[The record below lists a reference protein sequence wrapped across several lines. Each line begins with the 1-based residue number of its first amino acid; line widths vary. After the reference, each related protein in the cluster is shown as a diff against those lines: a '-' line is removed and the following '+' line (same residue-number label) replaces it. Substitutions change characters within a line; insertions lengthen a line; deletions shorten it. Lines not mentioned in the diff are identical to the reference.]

1 VSAGH
6 GLTRNILLNSP
17 ISSFMSSQQSSNIP
31 CNQSLS
37 LSIFFIREST
47 IFYYHKFSFVQLS
60 MGNCVFKGFGGME
73 ERVKVVTSNG
83 GIMELYAPITAE
95 CITNEFPGH
104 GIFLSR
110 DLFAQPLLHNEEL
123 HVGQLYYLLP
133 LNPYKPNSTTKQS
146 DTAINSNMSSS
157 SAIVA
162 TPYRM
167 SCDNQGIMK
176 RFSDP
181 EVVPRYN
188 NSGVWKVKL
197 VISPEQ
203 LSEILSQESRTE
215 ALIES
220 VRTVAKCGNGIPS
233 AANSD
238 QWSVSSSWKGSSEKY
253 GLDT

>member
-1 VSAGH
+1 
-6 GLTRNILLNSP
+6 
-17 ISSFMSSQQSSNIP
+17 
-31 CNQSLS
+31 
-37 LSIFFIREST
+37 
-47 IFYYHKFSFVQLS
+47 
-60 MGNCVFKGFGGME
+60 MGNCVFKGFGGIE
-73 ERVKVVTSNG
+73 EMVKVVTSNG

-104 GIFLSR
+104 AIFRSR
-110 DLFAQPLLHNEEL
+110 NLFAQPLLHNEEL
-123 HVGQLYYLLP
+123 QAGKLYYLLA
-133 LNPYKPNSTTKQS
+133 LNPYKHNIATSEQS
-146 DTAINSNMSSS
+146 ETSVKGNTCSSS
-157 SAIVA
+157 SIIT

-188 NSGVWKVKL
+188 NTGVWKVKL

-220 VRTVAKCGNGIPS
+220 VRTVAKCGNGVPS
-233 AANSD
+233 TANSD
-238 QWSVSSSWKGSSEKY
+238 QWSLSGSWKDRDDVK
-253 GLDT
+253 